1 MVRLYFV
8 RHARPSANW
17 GEEPDAGLDATGHA
31 QAEAAAQTLAETLQ
45 CMPIYTSPLRRCRET
60 ALPLER
66 LWQQPAQVLEA
77 VAEIPSPPV
86 HLPDKQQ
93 WLKQAME
100 GTWQELRDSAPP
112 DSPDSP
118 DYLAWRETLLSS
130 LARISRDSVIY
141 SHYIAINVVVGAAQS
156 RDEVVC
162 FRPDHASVT
171 CIEASGESLKVVE
184 LGRERGTS
192 VLTR

>member
-1 MVRLYFV
+1 MPRLYFV

-17 GEEPDAGLDATGHA
+17 GEEPDAGLDATGLE
-31 QAEAAAQTLAETLQ
+31 QAEAAAQTLARTLQ
-45 CMPIYTSPLRRCRET
+45 PMPIYTSPLRRCRET
-60 ALPLER
+60 ARPLEQ
-66 LWQQPAQVLEA
+66 LWQQTAQVLEA

-86 HLPDKQQ
+86 HLRERFR

-112 DSPDSP
+112 NSP
-118 DYLAWRETLLSS
+118 DYLGWRETLLSS
-130 LARISRDSVIY
+130 LATMAHDSVIF

-162 FRPDHASVT
+162 FRPDHTSITSIEVAAQSV
-171 CIEASGESLKVVE
+171 KVVE
-184 LGRERGTS
+184 LGRERDTTI
-192 VLTR
+192 LTRG